1 MDPAAGLPFD
11 YQKGWMHVILVVDRK
26 ANKARIYYDF
36 NLDVESDIPAEL
48 RNVSFDALDLNIGQ
62 DGTGHYN
69 AKLAAQ
75 LDEMII
81 TSDVLGEDDIA
92 KLKAYYE

>member
-1 MDPAAGLPFD
+1 
-11 YQKGWMHVILVVDRK
+11 MHVILVVDRK
-26 ANKARIYYDF
+26 DNKVRLFYDF
-36 NLDVESDIPAEL
+36 EKQLDYDIPESL

-62 DGTGHYN
+62 DGTGQYN
-69 AKLAAQ
+69 AKLSAQ

-81 TSDVLGEDDIA
+81 TSDVLGDDDIA